1 MLLRKPLT
9 EVDVKKSYFFFSALA
24 LGVMGWFQHHTLIDP
39 AELQTASVQTSTS
52 AVASAPH
59 PSEVRLSYIDGGSI
73 PMPSDTPAAHASAL
87 LAMPSQHPA
96 EMLAFWFAGKRES
109 APDVQIYYSAFDRH
123 AQRWLPA
130 QSVAERH
137 DLAKQLGQGVR
148 RIGNPV
154 AWLDVDRRV
163 HLFVVATGLGGWA
176 ASRIVHLKQ
185 IQQADSD
192 VLADLHFEVVGM
204 LPMSWLFNTSYLVRT
219 GPVSL
224 ADGGMALPVYFEIGN
239 KHPTMAWFG
248 PKGEFRG
255 LTHMTQRQTYL
266 QPAVVAVTPTDWIG
280 FLRDYDAQH
289 IGVVSSQDAGRHWH
303 DEPSLSLPNPNAS
316 VAVAKHGA
324 WPVFF
329 LAYNPST
336 QNREHLTLAMSNDAK
351 SWHDVQLVEQGK
363 TGEEYSYPALWVVEN
378 TLWLSYTDQRKRI
391 AWRRYQIGA
400 KS

>member
-1 MLLRKPLT
+1 M
-9 EVDVKKSYFFFSALA
+9 KKRYFLISALA
-24 LGVMGWFQHHTLIDP
+24 LGVIGWLQQPLSTVVNEPSIRAASTL
-39 AELQTASVQTSTS
+39 TAS
-52 AVASAPH
+52 ASASLPRGLQ
-59 PSEVRLSYIDGGSI
+59 VTYKDGGSI
-73 PMPSDTPAAHASAL
+73 PMPPDTPAAHASAL

-109 APDVQIYYSAFDRH
+109 APDVQIYYSAFDRR
-123 AQRWLPA
+123 AQQWLPA
-130 QSVAERH
+130 KSVVERH

-154 AWLDVDRRV
+154 AWLDADRRV

-185 IQQADSD
+185 SEQADGD
-192 VLADLHFEVVGM
+192 VLASLHFDVVGM
-204 LPMSWLFNTSYLVRT
+204 LPLSWLFNTSYLVRT
-219 GPVSL
+219 GPVAL

-239 KHPTMAWFG
+239 KHPSLAWFG

-266 QPAVVAVTPTDWIG
+266 QPAVVATTPTQWFG

-289 IGVVSSQDAGRHWH
+289 IGVVSSQDAGRHWQ

-316 VAVAKHGA
+316 VAVARHDVWQA
-324 WPVFF
+324 FF

-336 QNREHLTLAMSNDAK
+336 KTREQLSLAVSQDAK
-351 SWHDVQLVEQGK
+351 SWQDVQLVEQGN
-363 TGEEYSYPALWVVEN
+363 TGDEYSYPALWVVEN

>member
-1 MLLRKPLT
+1 M
-9 EVDVKKSYFFFSALA
+9 KKRYFLISALA
-24 LGVMGWFQHHTLIDP
+24 LGVISW
-39 AELQTASVQTSTS
+39 LQQPSSPVGNDAPIGAISTS
-52 AVASAPH
+52 AASA
-59 PSEVRLSYIDGGSI
+59 SASLSSALQVTYKDGGSI

-109 APDVQIYYSAFDRH
+109 APDVQIYYSAFDRR
-123 AQRWLPA
+123 AQQWLPA
-130 QSVAERH
+130 KSVVERH

-154 AWLDVDRRV
+154 AWLDADRRV

-185 IQQADSD
+185 SEQADGD
-192 VLADLHFEVVGM
+192 VLASLHFDVVGM
-204 LPMSWLFNTSYLVRT
+204 LPLSWLFNTSYLVRT
-219 GPVSL
+219 GPVAL

-239 KHPTMAWFG
+239 KHPSMAWFG

-266 QPAVVAVTPTDWIG
+266 QPAVVATTPTQWFG

-289 IGVVSSQDAGRHWH
+289 IGVVSSQDAGRHWQ

-316 VAVAKHGA
+316 VAVARHDA
-324 WPVFF
+324 WPAFF

-336 QNREHLTLAMSNDAK
+336 KTREQLSLAVSQDAK
-351 SWHDVQLVEQGK
+351 SWQDVQLVEQGK
-363 TGEEYSYPALWVVEN
+363 TGDEYSYPALWVVEN

-400 KS
+400 K

>member
-1 MLLRKPLT
+1 M
-9 EVDVKKSYFFFSALA
+9 KKRYFLISALA
-24 LGVMGWFQHHTLIDP
+24 LGVIAW
-39 AELQTASVQTSTS
+39 LQQPSSPVGNEAQIGATSTS
-52 AVASAPH
+52 VASASASL
-59 PSEVRLSYIDGGSI
+59 PSGLQVTYKDGGSI
-73 PMPSDTPAAHASAL
+73 PMPPDTPAAHASAL

-109 APDVQIYYSAFDRH
+109 APDVQIYYSAFDRR
-123 AQRWLPA
+123 AQQWLPA
-130 QSVAERH
+130 KSVVERH

-154 AWLDVDRRV
+154 AWLDAERRV

-185 IQQADSD
+185 SEQADGD
-192 VLADLHFEVVGM
+192 VLASLQFDVVGM
-204 LPMSWLFNTSYLVRT
+204 LPLSWLFNTSYLVRT
-219 GPVSL
+219 GPVAL

-239 KHPTMAWFG
+239 KHPSMAWFG

-266 QPAVVAVTPTDWIG
+266 QPAVVATTPTQWLG

-289 IGVVSSQDAGRHWH
+289 IGVVSSQDAGRHWQ

-316 VAVAKHGA
+316 VAVARHDV
-324 WPVFF
+324 WPAFF

-336 QNREHLTLAMSNDAK
+336 KTREQLSLAVSQDAK
-351 SWHDVQLVEQGK
+351 SWQDVQLVEQGK
-363 TGEEYSYPALWVVEN
+363 TGDEYSYPALWVVEN

-391 AWRRYQIGA
+391 AWRRYQIGV

>member
-1 MLLRKPLT
+1 M
-9 EVDVKKSYFFFSALA
+9 KKRYFLISAFA
-24 LGVMGWFQHHTLIDP
+24 LGVIAW
-39 AELQTASVQTSTS
+39 LQQPSSPVGNEAQFGAASTS
-52 AVASAPH
+52 VASASASL
-59 PSEVRLSYIDGGSI
+59 PSGLQVTYKDGGSI
-73 PMPSDTPAAHASAL
+73 PMPPDTPAAHASAL

-109 APDVQIYYSAFDRH
+109 APDVQIYYSAFDRR
-123 AQRWLPA
+123 AQQWLPA
-130 QSVAERH
+130 KSVVERH

-154 AWLDVDRRV
+154 AWLDAERRV

-185 IQQADSD
+185 SEQADGD
-192 VLADLHFEVVGM
+192 VLASLRFDVVGM
-204 LPMSWLFNTSYLVRT
+204 LPLSWLFNTSYLVRT
-219 GPVSL
+219 GPVAL

-239 KHPTMAWFG
+239 KHPSMAWFG

-266 QPAVVAVTPTDWIG
+266 QPAVVATTPTQWLG

-289 IGVVSSQDAGRHWH
+289 IGVVSSQDAGRHWQ

-316 VAVAKHGA
+316 VAVARHDV
-324 WPVFF
+324 WPAFF

-336 QNREHLTLAMSNDAK
+336 KTREQLSLAVSQDAK
-351 SWHDVQLVEQGK
+351 SWQDVQLVEHGK
-363 TGEEYSYPALWVVEN
+363 TGDEYSYPALWVVEN

-391 AWRRYQIGA
+391 AWRRYQIGV

>member
-1 MLLRKPLT
+1 
-9 EVDVKKSYFFFSALA
+9 VKKRYFLISALA
-24 LGVMGWFQHHTLIDP
+24 LGVIGWLQQPLSTVVNEPSIRAASTL
-39 AELQTASVQTSTS
+39 TAS
-52 AVASAPH
+52 ASASLPRGLQ
-59 PSEVRLSYIDGGSI
+59 VTYKDGGSI
-73 PMPSDTPAAHASAL
+73 PMPPDTPAAHASAL
-87 LAMPSQHPA
+87 LAMPSQDPA

-109 APDVQIYYSAFDRH
+109 APDVQIYYSAFDRR
-123 AQRWLPA
+123 AQQWLPA
-130 QSVAERH
+130 KSVVERH

-154 AWLDVDRRV
+154 AWLDADRRV

-185 IQQADSD
+185 SEQADGD
-192 VLADLHFEVVGM
+192 VLASLHFDVVGM
-204 LPMSWLFNTSYLVRT
+204 LPLSWLFNTSYLVRT
-219 GPVSL
+219 GPVAL

-239 KHPTMAWFG
+239 KHPSLAWFG

-266 QPAVVAVTPTDWIG
+266 QPAVVATTPTQWFG

-289 IGVVSSQDAGRHWH
+289 IGVVSSQDAGRHWQ

-316 VAVAKHGA
+316 VAVARHDVWQA
-324 WPVFF
+324 FF

-336 QNREHLTLAMSNDAK
+336 KTREQLSLAVSQDAK
-351 SWHDVQLVEQGK
+351 SWQDVQLVEQGN
-363 TGEEYSYPALWVVEN
+363 TGDEYSYPALWVVEN